1 VGKMDK
7 KFSLVLLIA
16 ILLIIVGGYLI
27 FTNQPHGDISGD
39 GDKIPLKTHDFKI
52 FKLDVPE
59 GSKFKVKNEAD
70 AMKYYQNDGKYS
82 SNLSGIIISKGIT
95 DSLIGDNSVSIS
107 NSTTEQIYSYNLK
120 NETMYKFVSNQ
131 NKADVILIGNDLNL
145 LKEVSDTIKIKDIG
159 SL

>member
-1 VGKMDK
+1 
-7 KFSLVLLIA
+7 
-16 ILLIIVGGYLI
+16 
-27 FTNQPHGDISGD
+27 
-39 GDKIPLKTHDFKI
+39 
-52 FKLDVPE
+52 
-59 GSKFKVKNEAD
+59 
-70 AMKYYQNDGKYS
+70 MKYYQNDGKYS